1 MPRRHDANTRPLRL
15 LHEREGD
22 FGRDHSLRFSQSS
35 DTGQCD
41 IASKGPYNYMGT
53 AHMFPMHLAPRLHA
67 PAPLSLKKL
76 PPQLLGLLALL
87 LESLQ
92 AVLGRIR
99 APHALDHLRPRI
111 FL

>member
-1 MPRRHDANTRPLRL
+1 MPCCHYSDTSPLTFL
-15 LHEREGD
+15 DQCERD
-22 FGRDHSLRFSQSS
+22 FGRDHSLRFPQSS
-35 DTGQCD
+35 DTSQSD
-41 IASKGPYNYMGT
+41 IASKGPDDNMGT
-53 AHMFPMHLAPRLHA
+53 THVCSMHFPPSLHD

-99 APHALDHLRPRI
+99 APHAL
-111 FL
+111 

>member
-1 MPRRHDANTRPLRL
+1 MPRGHDANARPLTF

-35 DTGQCD
+35 DTGQSD
-41 IASKGPYNYMGT
+41 IAPKGPYDNVRT
-53 AHMFPMHLAPRLHA
+53 PHMFSMHFPPSLHD
-67 PAPLSLKKL
+67 PATLSLKKL

-92 AVLGRIR
+92 AVLGGVG
-99 APHALDHLRPRI
+99 APHAL
-111 FL
+111 